1 MSCAGWS
8 ARVLRYIDRTEMD
21 LFERQAQLH
30 SLFQRSPVDAAYTQG
45 SASGRRLAGNF
56 SEVDVALL
64 LLDKVKANEFFDYQ
78 IYFVGE
84 LSKTLETEG
93 LDVVILNQAS
103 LLQRAQVI
111 RSWSILYQRDE
122 KRRVQWETRAVMDYL
137 DFQKYDDLQTKAL
150 AERTKSDRFAIDRE
164 YVRARLVRLREY
176 TQLLRDLR
184 AIDHVKFKSDPKLY
198 GLAQWY
204 LQQAVELLFG
214 TGAYLV
220 MALALPR
227 PEAYHDILDAVAG
240 HGIIERPLAYR
251 LEHLANL
258 RNLLAYDREQTDIDD
273 VYAQIQTR
281 LTDLGSFA
289 DQVERFVG
297 AGEDA

>member
-1 MSCAGWS
+1 
-8 ARVLRYIDRTEMD
+8 MD
-21 LFERQAQLH
+21 LFEKQAQIH
-30 SLFQRSPVDAAYTQG
+30 SLFQRSPVDAAYLQG
-45 SASGRRLAGNF
+45 TASGRKIAGSF
-56 SEVDVALL
+56 SELDVALL
-64 LLDKVKANEFFDYQ
+64 LLDKVKTNEFFDFQ
-78 IYFVGE
+78 LYFVSE
-84 LSKTLETEG
+84 LSKTLETQG

-103 LLQRAQVI
+103 LLQRAEVI
-111 RSWSILYQRDE
+111 RTWSMFYQRDA
-122 KRRVQWETRAVMDYL
+122 KRRVQWEARAVMDYL
-137 DFQKYDDLQTKAL
+137 EFQKYDDVQSKAL
-150 AERTKSDRFAIDRE
+150 AERTKSDRFAIDGE

-176 TQLLRDLR
+176 TQLLEDLKS
-184 AIDHVKFKSDPKLY
+184 IEHVKFKSDPKLY

-240 HGIIERPLAYR
+240 RGIIERPLAYR

-273 VYAQIQTR
+273 VYSQIQTR
-281 LTDLGSFA
+281 TPDLVAFA
-289 DQVERFVG
+289 DQVEKFVG
-297 AGEDA
+297 TGDLS

>member
-1 MSCAGWS
+1 
-8 ARVLRYIDRTEMD
+8 MD
-21 LFERQAQLH
+21 LFEKQAQLH

-45 SASGRRLAGNF
+45 TAGARRLAGAY
-56 SEVDVALL
+56 SDIDVALL

-78 IYFVGE
+78 VYFVSE
-84 LSKTLETEG
+84 LSKTLETQG

-103 LLQRAQVI
+103 LLQRANVI
-111 RSWSILYQRDE
+111 RSWNILYQRDE
-122 KRRVQWETRAVMDYL
+122 KRRVQWETRAVMEYL
-137 DFQKYDDLQTKAL
+137 EFQKYDDLQTKAL

-164 YVRARLVRLREY
+164 YVNARLARLREY
-176 TQLLRDLR
+176 TQLLDDLR
-184 AIDHVKFKSDPKLY
+184 LIEHAKFKSDPKLY

-281 LTDLGSFA
+281 LTDLRAFA
-289 DQVERFVG
+289 DQVERSLG

>member
-1 MSCAGWS
+1 
-8 ARVLRYIDRTEMD
+8 MD
-21 LFERQAQLH
+21 LFEKQAQIT

-45 SASGRRLAGNF
+45 TASGRRFAGSF
-56 SEVDVALL
+56 ADLDVALL
-64 LLDKVKANEFFDYQ
+64 LLDKVKTNEFFDYQ
-78 IYFVGE
+78 VYFVSE
-84 LSKTLETEG
+84 LSKTLETQG

-111 RSWSILYQRDE
+111 RSWNVLYQRDA
-122 KRRVQWETRAVMDYL
+122 KRRVQFETRAVMEYL
-137 DFQKYDDLQTKAL
+137 EFQKYDDMQSKAL
-150 AERTKSDRFAIDRE
+150 AERTKSDRFAIDAT
-164 YVRARLVRLREY
+164 YVRARLARLREY
-176 TQLLRDLR
+176 TQLLGDLQL
-184 AIDHVKFKSDPKLY
+184 IDHVKFKSDHKLY

-220 MALALPR
+220 MALALPK
-227 PEAYHDILDAVAG
+227 PEQYHDILDAVAA

-273 VYAQIQTR
+273 VYSQVQTR
-281 LTDLGSFA
+281 IVDMRAFA
-289 DQVERFVG
+289 DQIERFVG

>member
-1 MSCAGWS
+1 
-8 ARVLRYIDRTEMD
+8 MD
-21 LFERQAQLH
+21 LFEKQAQIH

-45 SASGRRLAGNF
+45 SASGRRLAGSF
-56 SEVDVALL
+56 SDLDIALL
-64 LLDKVKANEFFDYQ
+64 LLEGVKTNEFFDYQ
-78 IYFVGE
+78 VYFVSE
-84 LSKTLETEG
+84 LSKTLETQG

-111 RSWSILYQRDE
+111 RSWNVLFQRDA
-122 KRRVQWETRAVMDYL
+122 KRRVQFETRSVMEYL
-137 DFQKYDDLQTKAL
+137 EFQKYDDMQSKAL
-150 AERTKSDRFAIDRE
+150 AERTRSDRFAIDGG
-164 YVRARLVRLREY
+164 YVRARIARLREY
-176 TQLLRDLR
+176 TQLLGELQL
-184 AIDHVKFKSDPKLY
+184 IDHAKFKSDPKVY

-204 LQQAVELLFG
+204 LQQAVELLLA

-220 MALALPR
+220 MALSLPK
-227 PEAYHDILDAVAG
+227 PEQYHDILDAVAA

-273 VYAQIQTR
+273 VYGQIQTR
-281 LTDLGSFA
+281 LADLRAFS
-289 DQVERFVG
+289 DQIERFVG

>member
-1 MSCAGWS
+1 
-8 ARVLRYIDRTEMD
+8 MD
-21 LFERQAQLH
+21 LFEKQAQLH

-45 SASGRRLAGNF
+45 TASGRRIAGAY
-56 SEVDVALL
+56 SDLDVALL
-64 LLDKVKANEFFDYQ
+64 LLDKVKTNEFFDYQ
-78 IYFVGE
+78 VYFVSE
-84 LSKTLETEG
+84 LSKTLETQG

-111 RSWSILYQRDE
+111 RSWNVLFQRDA

-137 DFQKYDDLQTKAL
+137 EFQKYDEVQSKAL
-150 AERTKSDRFAIDRE
+150 AERTQSDRFAIDSQ
-164 YVRARLVRLREY
+164 YVRARLARLREY
-176 TQLLRDLR
+176 IQLLQDLQP
-184 AIDHVKFKSDPKLY
+184 IELVKFKSDPKLY

-220 MALALPR
+220 MALALPK
-227 PEAYHDILDAVAG
+227 PEQYHDILDAVAG
-240 HGIIERPLAYR
+240 RGIIERPLAYR

-273 VYAQIQTR
+273 VYRQIQTR
-281 LTDLGSFA
+281 LVDLRAFA
-289 DQVERFVG
+289 DQIERFVG
-297 AGEDA
+297 ASEDA

>member
-1 MSCAGWS
+1 
-8 ARVLRYIDRTEMD
+8 MD
-21 LFERQAQLH
+21 LFEKQAQLH

-45 SASGRRLAGNF
+45 TAGQRRLAG
-56 SEVDVALL
+56 SYTDLDVALL

-78 IYFVGE
+78 VYFVSE
-84 LSKTLETEG
+84 LSKTLETQG

-111 RSWSILYQRDE
+111 RSWNILYQRDE

-164 YVRARLVRLREY
+164 YVAARLARLREY
-176 TQLLRDLR
+176 TQLLDDLR
-184 AIDHVKFKSDPKLY
+184 PIEHTKFKSDPKLY

-273 VYAQIQTR
+273 VYRQIQTR
-281 LTDLGSFA
+281 LADLRAFA
-289 DQVERFVG
+289 DQIERSLG
-297 AGEDA
+297 ASEDA

>member
-1 MSCAGWS
+1 
-8 ARVLRYIDRTEMD
+8 MD
-21 LFERQAQLH
+21 LFSKQAQLH

-45 SASGRRLAGNF
+45 SASGRRLAG
-56 SEVDVALL
+56 SYSDLDVALL
-64 LLDKVKANEFFDYQ
+64 LLEKVKTDEFFDYQ
-78 IYFVGE
+78 VYFVSE
-84 LSKTLETEG
+84 LSKTLETQG

-111 RSWSILYQRDE
+111 RSWNVLFQRDA
-122 KRRVQWETRAVMDYL
+122 KRRVQWEARAVMEYL
-137 DFQKYDDLQTKAL
+137 EFQKYDDLQSKAL
-150 AERTKSDRFAIDRE
+150 AERTQSDRFAIDGQ
-164 YVRARLVRLREY
+164 YVKARLGRLREY
-176 TQLLRDLR
+176 IQLLRDLQPIEH
-184 AIDHVKFKSDPKLY
+184 AKFKSDPKLY

-220 MALALPR
+220 MALALPK

-240 HGIIERPLAYR
+240 RGIIERALAYR
-251 LEHLANL
+251 LEHLADL

-273 VYAQIQTR
+273 VYRQIQTR
-281 LTDLGSFA
+281 LPDLRSFA
-289 DQVERFVG
+289 DQIERFVG

>member
-1 MSCAGWS
+1 
-8 ARVLRYIDRTEMD
+8 MD

-30 SLFQRSPVDAAYTQG
+30 SLFQRSPVDAAYTQATSATRKFAG
-45 SASGRRLAGNF
+45 SF
-56 SEVDVALL
+56 SDLDVALL
-64 LLDKVKANEFFDYQ
+64 LLDQVKTNEFFDYQ
-78 IYFVGE
+78 VYFVSE
-84 LSKTLETEG
+84 LSKTLETQG

-111 RSWSILYQRDE
+111 RSWSVLFQRDA
-122 KRRVQWETRAVMDYL
+122 KRRVQWETRAVMEYL
-137 DFQKYDDLQTKAL
+137 EFQKYDDMQSKAL
-150 AERTKSDRFAIDRE
+150 AERTKSDRFAIDAD
-164 YVRARLVRLREY
+164 YVKARLARLREY
-176 TQLLRDLR
+176 TQLLADLKP
-184 AIDHVKFKSDPKLY
+184 IDHTKFKSDPKLY

-220 MALALPR
+220 MALALPK

-240 HGIIERPLAYR
+240 RGLIERPLAYR

-273 VYAQIQTR
+273 VYQQIQTR
-281 LTDLGSFA
+281 LPDLRAFA
-289 DQVERFVG
+289 DQIDRFLG
-297 AGEDA
+297 AGTDA

>member
-1 MSCAGWS
+1 
-8 ARVLRYIDRTEMD
+8 MD
-21 LFERQAQLH
+21 LFEKQAQLH

-45 SASGRRLAGNF
+45 TSSTRKFASSF
-56 SEVDVALL
+56 SDLDVALL
-64 LLDKVKANEFFDYQ
+64 LLDQVKTNEFFDYQ
-78 IYFVGE
+78 VYFVSE
-84 LSKTLETEG
+84 LSKTLETQG

-111 RSWSILYQRDE
+111 RSWGVLYQRDV
-122 KRRVQWETRAVMDYL
+122 KRRVQWETRAVMEYL
-137 DFQKYDDLQTKAL
+137 EFQKYDEMQTKAL
-150 AERTKSDRFAIDRE
+150 AERTKSDRFAIDAD
-164 YVRARLVRLREY
+164 YVKARLARLREY
-176 TQLLRDLR
+176 TQLLEDLKP
-184 AIDHVKFKSDPKLY
+184 IDHTKFKSDPKLY

-220 MALALPR
+220 MALALPK

-240 HGIIERPLAYR
+240 RGLIERPLAYR

-273 VYAQIQTR
+273 VYQQIQTR
-281 LTDLGSFA
+281 LPDLRAFA
-289 DQVERFVG
+289 DQIDRFLG
-297 AGEDA
+297 AGADA

>member
-1 MSCAGWS
+1 
-8 ARVLRYIDRTEMD
+8 MD
-21 LFERQAQLH
+21 LFEKQAQLH

-45 SASGRRLAGNF
+45 TAGARRLAGAYTDI
-56 SEVDVALL
+56 DVALL

-78 IYFVGE
+78 VYFVSE
-84 LSKTLETEG
+84 LSKTLETQG

-103 LLQRAQVI
+103 LLQRANVI
-111 RSWSILYQRDE
+111 RSWNILYQRDE
-122 KRRVQWETRAVMDYL
+122 KRRVQWETRAVMEYL
-137 DFQKYDDLQTKAL
+137 EFQKYDDLQTKAL

-164 YVRARLVRLREY
+164 YVNARLARLREY
-176 TQLLRDLR
+176 TQLLDDLR
-184 AIDHVKFKSDPKLY
+184 LIELAKFKSDPKLY

-281 LTDLGSFA
+281 LTDLRAFA
-289 DQVERFVG
+289 DQVERSLG

>member
-1 MSCAGWS
+1 
-8 ARVLRYIDRTEMD
+8 MD
-21 LFERQAQLH
+21 LFEKQAQLH

-45 SASGRRLAGNF
+45 TASGRRIAGAY
-56 SEVDVALL
+56 SDLDVALL
-64 LLDKVKANEFFDYQ
+64 LLDKVKTNEFFDYQ
-78 IYFVGE
+78 VYFVSE
-84 LSKTLETEG
+84 LSKTLETQG

-111 RSWSILYQRDE
+111 RSWNVLFQRDA

-137 DFQKYDDLQTKAL
+137 EFQKYDDVQSKAL
-150 AERTKSDRFAIDRE
+150 AERTQSDRFAIDSQ
-164 YVRARLVRLREY
+164 YVRARLARLREY
-176 TQLLRDLR
+176 IQLLQDLQP
-184 AIDHVKFKSDPKLY
+184 IELVKFKSDPKLY

-220 MALALPR
+220 MALALPK
-227 PEAYHDILDAVAG
+227 PEQYHDILDAVAG
-240 HGIIERPLAYR
+240 RGIIERPLAYR

-273 VYAQIQTR
+273 VYRQIQTR
-281 LTDLGSFA
+281 LVDLRAFA
-289 DQVERFVG
+289 DQIERFVG
-297 AGEDA
+297 ASEDA